1 MEAKVA
7 LNLRTIRA
15 DWPDEPLEWGEPEP
29 LTRADLQIIAEVPK
43 GYAGEVQSPLQR
55 LKERHHALARL
66 LASGDV
72 TDGQAGILTGYNQ
85 PTISILRNDPAFIE
99 LLDFY
104 RNEVNVE
111 FRSFQAKL
119 ARLGGDSID
128 ELQRRVEDKPEELG
142 AAFLLDIVTKVA
154 DRTGN
159 GPTSSTTNKTEVNV
173 TLDLSARMKQARES
187 ARLAIEGVARDVT
200 PKVAAE

>member
-1 MEAKVA
+1 M
-7 LNLRTIRA
+7 LNLRTVRA
-15 DWPDEPLEWGEPEP
+15 DWPTEPLTWGEPEP
-29 LTRADLQIIAEVPK
+29 LTRADLQVLSENSK
-43 GYAGEVQSPLQR
+43 GFDEPRKPLER

-66 LASGDV
+66 LASGDM
-72 TDGQAGILTGYNQ
+72 TDGEAGILTGYNQ
-85 PTISILRNDPAFIE
+85 PTISILKQDPTFIE

-104 RNEVNVE
+104 RNEVNLE

-128 ELQRRVEDKPEELG
+128 ELQRRVEESPEELG

-159 GPTSSTTNKTEVNV
+159 GPTSSTTSKTEVNV
-173 TLDLSARMKQARES
+173 TLDLSARMKLAREK
-187 ARLAIEGVARDVT
+187 ANAAMIDIT
-200 PKVAAE
+200 PKAAAE